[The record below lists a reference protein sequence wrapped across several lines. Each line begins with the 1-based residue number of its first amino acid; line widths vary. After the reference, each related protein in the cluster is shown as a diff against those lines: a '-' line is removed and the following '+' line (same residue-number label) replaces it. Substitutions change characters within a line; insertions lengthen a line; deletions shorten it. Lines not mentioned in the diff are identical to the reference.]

1 MFLRIALF
9 ILMTAGIAG
18 FGAVAWISMRP
29 PPQPVAT
36 TVAVVSPV
44 SVNVLAAAKT
54 LRPGVLLKPDDLTTV
69 AMAKSAI
76 PEGARVELS
85 ATRAELLGAMVRRTV
100 PASEVCCRSMSCEPV
115 TVAFLRLCLA
125 PACARRPLEW
135 TQ

>member
-76 PEGARVELS
+76 PEGARVGFVGH
-85 ATRAELLGAMVRRTV
+85 AGRIAGRDGASHG
-100 PASEVCCRSMSCEPV
+100 ASERSAAADPCHAS
-115 TVAFLRLCLA
+115 R
-125 PACARRPLEW
+125 
-135 TQ
+135 